1 MTVTNKEIAA
11 GFAAAKKYL
20 WDGVSPQIVMFHL
33 PAPICTA
40 LARASDRR
48 KITVKVRKRCKEII
62 AQRIDRLSTLESW
75 LNSKGVKNAELTRQR
90 MQAHRHAWLDLLIKE
105 FSE

>member
-11 GFAAAKKYL
+11 GFVAAKKYL
-20 WDGVSPQIVMFHL
+20 WDGASPQIPVYLHVY
-33 PAPICTA
+33 ICIA
-40 LARASDRR
+40 LACASDKR
-48 KITVKVRKRCKEII
+48 KITVKVRKHCQEII
-62 AQRIDRLSTLESW
+62 AQRIDRRYTLESW
-75 LNSKGVKNAELTRQR
+75 LKSKRVKETELTCQR

>member
-11 GFAAAKKYL
+11 GFAAAKQYL
-20 WDGVSPQIVMFHL
+20 WDGEFFQNPLYL
-33 PAPICTA
+33 PIHICTA
-40 LARASDRR
+40 LCRASDRR
-48 KITVKVRKRCKEII
+48 KITVKVRKRCQEII
-62 AQRIDRLSTLESW
+62 SQRIDKCPTFESW
-75 LNSKGVKNAELTRQR
+75 LISKGVKNAELTRQR

>member
-11 GFAAAKKYL
+11 GFAAAKQYL
-20 WDGVSPQIVMFHL
+20 WDGVSPQIPVYL
-33 PAPICTA
+33 PIHICVA
-40 LARASDRR
+40 LTCAYDKR
-48 KITVKVRKRCKEII
+48 KITVKVRERCQEII
-62 AQRIDRLSTLESW
+62 AQRIDRLSTFESW
-75 LNSKGVKNAELTRQR
+75 LICKGIKNTELTRQR

>member
-20 WDGVSPQIVMFHL
+20 WDGVSSQIRVYSPEH
-33 PAPICTA
+33 ICIA
-40 LARASDRR
+40 LSCAFDRR
-48 KITVKVRKRCKEII
+48 KITVKVRERCQEII
-62 AQRIDRLSTLESW
+62 SQRIDECPTLESW
-75 LNSKGVKNAELTRQR
+75 LNSKGVKNTELTRQR

-105 FSE
+105 FSK

>member
-11 GFAAAKKYL
+11 GFAAAKEYL
-20 WDGVSPQIVMFHL
+20 WDGRSPQIPVYLSIF
-33 PAPICTA
+33 ICVA
-40 LARASDRR
+40 LSHASDRR
-48 KITVKVRKRCKEII
+48 KITVRVRKHCQKII
-62 AQRIDRLSTLESW
+62 SRRIDRYSTLESW

-90 MQAHRHAWLDLLIKE
+90 MQDHRHAWLDLLIKE

>member
-20 WDGVSPQIVMFHL
+20 WDGVSSQNAVYMH
-33 PAPICTA
+33 ICMA
-40 LARASDRR
+40 IDEAAIKR
-48 KITVKVRKRCKEII
+48 KITVKTRDACRKVI
-62 AQRIDRLSTLESW
+62 ASRLGNNLTFEGW
-75 LNSKGVKNAELTRQR
+75 LIRKNVSITEAGTPK
-90 MQAHRHAWLDLLIKE
+90 MQAHRQAWLDLLIKE

>member
-20 WDGVSPQIVMFHL
+20 WDGVSPQVLVYSPMH
-33 PAPICTA
+33 ICIA
-40 LARASDRR
+40 LSRATDKR
-48 KITVKVRKRCKEII
+48 KITGKVRKRCQEII
-62 AQRIDRLSTLESW
+62 AQRMGGRGALESW
-75 LNSKGVKNAELTRQR
+75 LTFHGIKNTELTHQR